1 MPRNYVRKNVRA
13 LWSEEDLRNAIE
25 DLRNGRGSVREVSR
39 TYNVPARTLM
49 RRMSSG
55 NLSKEKLGRKC
66 CLTLVHE
73 ASLVKYIQNME
84 KHGFAITS
92 VDVKKLAFSF
102 ATKNNIPHNFN
113 IDKKQAGHDW
123 FVSFMQRHPELSIR
137 KAQGMSIARAQ
148 GMNKDEC
155 GRYFDLLGKI
165 LTENDLVNTPRKI
178 FNIDESG
185 LQLNNNPGK
194 VVATKGA
201 KTVNC
206 VTSGEKGETVS
217 VIACVNAE
225 GHFLPPVC
233 IFKGKKKK
241 PEFEDGLPPGGK
253 VIMNE
258 KSAYV
263 TTDIFKTWLQN
274 HFIARK
280 EPGKVLLILDGHSSH
295 CSDVELLDLAS
306 SNDVIMLCLPSH
318 TTHWLQPLDR
328 SFFKPLKTYW
338 SQACNTW
345 IHNHPGRKLTRL
357 QFPTLLNTAWGKAA
371 TVQNGISGFRT
382 CGIYPLNATII
393 PDHAFIQQN
402 PDPIPNNE
410 NLEEN
415 VNVVIPNDA
424 DNNNIAPNDDPNNGV
439 NILDDVA
446 VISKTN
452 NTSFEAIAPI
462 PVIPGPSRC
471 NKRKQHAELL
481 TSPEIIAE
489 KRNKKETKDK
499 KEAEKLKRKQEK
511 ERKEANKNKKGTQKT
526 KKKRNTR
533 ITDDTSSSESELE
546 VNTVES
552 GDSELEHD
560 ESEFCAQCGGYYFDK
575 TGPKC
580 DWLQCVKCHNWV
592 HEICTPSDKH
602 CADCV

>member
-233 IFKGKKKK
+233 IFK
-241 PEFEDGLPPGGK
+241 
-253 VIMNE
+253 
-258 KSAYV
+258 
-263 TTDIFKTWLQN
+263 
-274 HFIARK
+274 
-280 EPGKVLLILDGHSSH
+280 
-295 CSDVELLDLAS
+295 
-306 SNDVIMLCLPSH
+306 
-318 TTHWLQPLDR
+318 
-328 SFFKPLKTYW
+328 
-338 SQACNTW
+338 
-345 IHNHPGRKLTRL
+345 
-357 QFPTLLNTAWGKAA
+357 
-371 TVQNGISGFRT
+371 
-382 CGIYPLNATII
+382 
-393 PDHAFIQQN
+393 
-402 PDPIPNNE
+402 
-410 NLEEN
+410 
-415 VNVVIPNDA
+415 
-424 DNNNIAPNDDPNNGV
+424 
-439 NILDDVA
+439 